1 MGDSRDTSGQPAS
14 GWRFKLGIALFIL
27 SIVVPLIGV
36 SVVAAFDFSA
46 TLAAS
51 VSGALLLGG
60 EIIGILAIAV
70 MGKDGYT
77 YIKSLVFRFLKQ
89 YGPPEDVS
97 RLRYNLGLIMFSVPI
112 LFGWLS
118 IYAARWFPAF
128 TNNPLP
134 FAVGGDILLLA
145 SFFVLGGNFWDKIR
159 TLFIYDSEVHFRQ
172 KKDTY

>member
-1 MGDSRDTSGQPAS
+1 MGEPGYTSGQPSS
-14 GWRFKLGIALFIL
+14 GWRLKSGIALFIL
-27 SIVVPLIGV
+27 SIVIPLMGV
-36 SVVAAFDFSA
+36 SVVTALGLSA

-60 EIIGILAIAV
+60 EIIGIVAV
-70 MGKDGYT
+70 AVLGKDGYT
-77 YIKSLVFRFLKQ
+77 YVKSLVFRFLKQ

-97 RLRYNLGLIMFSVPI
+97 RLRYNLGLIMFSIPL

-118 IYAARWFPAF
+118 VYAARWFPAF

-145 SFFVLGGNFWDKIR
+145 SLFVLGGNFWDKIR
-159 TLFIYDSEVHFRQ
+159 ALFIYDSRVHFTQ
-172 KKDTY
+172 K